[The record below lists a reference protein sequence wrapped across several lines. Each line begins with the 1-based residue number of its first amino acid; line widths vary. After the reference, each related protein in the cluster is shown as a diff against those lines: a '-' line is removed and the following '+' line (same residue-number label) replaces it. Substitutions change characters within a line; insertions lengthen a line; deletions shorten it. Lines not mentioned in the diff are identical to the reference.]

1 MMGVG
6 LSEMLILFLMMGG
19 SSGAD
24 VVSFV
29 PPKHYFETM
38 EVETTFDKMMELAT
52 KEGKDGRTQF
62 QQLLAIRHLAD
73 EADAFKK
80 SPKYAEQRQI
90 LEQIAA
96 GKKANDPQG
105 FAKEQAQKALARFDG
120 KTWTPPAAPVL
131 RDDALAWFPAN
142 ATFAAAWDGRHTKN
156 MLGANPGAL
165 ALDFVKMLPPG
176 DVRNCMVALS
186 EDEHLLAQLFQFRFD
201 QGDLEGHSFG
211 NLFVAALSHI
221 TGDFAQ
227 AVQMSS
233 QILATRG
240 RIYPATNVNVTLAA
254 RMDDGSLVSG
264 ETNITASPHRIV
276 ELMLLPADA
285 EPLPGALDAI
295 ANADLITL
303 GPGSLYTSLITN
315 LLVRGIPEAIA
326 ASKATRVYVG
336 NLMTQA
342 NESLGLTASQHIEKI
357 LQHCG
362 RNTAGRDDGLDDC
375 HSEHSEESPHF
386 AYPHIFDYAL
396 INTAPIS
403 PTLLEQYARE
413 GQTPIEPDLDRI
425 RALGVEPIPG
435 NFVHEGKLLRHDH
448 DRVTD
453 TILKLALA
461 AS

>member
-1 MMGVG
+1 MSERKPTLPSLRVVAIGGGTG
-6 LSEMLILFLMMGG
+6 LSTLLRGLKRYVPAPAASRRATDPTPATQQQPRPQPNAPLYPCIIRDLAAIVTVTDDGG
-19 SSGAD
+19 SSG
-24 VVSFV
+24 
-29 PPKHYFETM
+29 
-38 EVETTFDKMMELAT
+38 
-52 KEGKDGRTQF
+52 R
-62 QQLLAIRHLAD
+62 
-73 EADAFKK
+73 
-80 SPKYAEQRQI
+80 
-90 LEQIAA
+90 
-96 GKKANDPQG
+96 
-105 FAKEQAQKALARFDG
+105 
-120 KTWTPPAAPVL
+120 L
-131 RDDALAWFPAN
+131 RE
-142 ATFAAAWDGRHTKN
+142 
-156 MLGANPGAL
+156 
-165 ALDFVKMLPPG
+165 DFKMLPPG